1 MIRLAVYFDP
11 PEDFLAQLG
20 NISDKVK
27 ITVCTNRDDMEACLP
42 ETEILIT
49 LFAWPDAE
57 AIRLAPRL
65 TWIQALTAGVDLFPL
80 GEIKK
85 QGIILTCGRGIHK
98 IYIAEYA
105 IAAMI
110 NLARNFHLM
119 FNNQLKANWDR
130 SVPQEEIHGRVA
142 GIIGLGSIGQE
153 IARKASI
160 LGMRVI
166 GVKNNPQPLEGVDQV
181 YGPAEMKEV
190 FGQSDYVI
198 NLLPGTPET
207 RGLIDKKFLS
217 SMRRSACFI
226 NLGRGSTVNQTDLI
240 DALQTKRIRALVS
253 DVYEAEPLPEDNPLW
268 HLDNVILTPHIAG
281 ISPQYLDRA
290 LDIIRHNLPVY
301 VSRSGEMMNI
311 VDLTKGY

>member
-1 MIRLAVYFDP
+1 MIKLAVYFDP
-11 PEDFLAQLG
+11 PEDFITHLS

-27 ITVCTNRDDMEACLP
+27 ISICTNRDDLKSRLP

-49 LFAWPDAE
+49 LFARPNAE
-57 AIRLAPRL
+57 FIRLAPGL
-65 TWIQALTAGVDLFPL
+65 KWIQALTAGVDLLPL
-80 GEIKK
+80 SKIKE
-85 QGIILTCGRGIHK
+85 QGIILTGGRGIHK

-110 NLARNFHLM
+110 NLARNFHLT
-119 FNNQLKANWDR
+119 FNNQLKAKWDR
-130 SVPQEEIHGRVA
+130 SVPQDEIHGRVA

-166 GVKNNPQPLEGVDQV
+166 GVKNNPQPLEWVDHV

-190 FGQSDYVI
+190 FKQSDYVI
-198 NLLPGTPET
+198 NLLPVTPTT
-207 RGLIDKKFLS
+207 RGLIDKKFFS
-217 SMRRSACFI
+217 SMSRSACFI
-226 NLGRGSTVNQTDLI
+226 NLGRGSTVNQADLI
-240 DALQTKRIRALVS
+240 DALRTKIIRALVS
-253 DVYEAEPLPEDNPLW
+253 DVYEVEPLPEDSPLW

-281 ISPQYLDRA
+281 VSPQYLDRA
-290 LDIIRHNLPVY
+290 LDIIRHNLQVY
-301 VSRSGEMMNI
+301 VSRSGEMMNV